1 MTQNNG
7 ASIRQ
12 RRQNNQDLH
21 EEVIVKIVVQRD
33 DKDAIPIDE
42 DDQDEMI
49 DKIQQQFTQQSESV
63 EYVFQGLCRVGGI
76 GLLLLFAIVLQY
88 RKSIAT
94 YEERE
99 KSLVVSFRWLHA
111 ALSVLTNW
119 SIPQI
124 LREPPESK
132 LNSHA
137 SIAATKYHHR
147 RSPLW
152 YLLYLPFFISVIIS
166 CIATWIARKL
176 DDVESIYYH
185 YGLCISSGILLLSA
199 FLLRNDHHQLRESI
213 HDLQKSKY
221 RYKAL

>member
-7 ASIRQ
+7 IRQ
-12 RRQNNQDLH
+12 RRQYNQDLH
-21 EEVIVKIVVQRD
+21 EEVINKIVVQRD
-33 DKDAIPIDE
+33 DNDASPIDE

-49 DKIQQQFTQQSESV
+49 EKIQQQFTQQSGSI
-63 EYVFQGLCRVGGI
+63 EYVFEILCRVGATV
-76 GLLLLFAIVLQY
+76 LLIFFAIVLHY
-88 RKSIAT
+88 RKSNAT
-94 YEERE
+94 NEDHDQ
-99 KSLVVSFRWLHA
+99 SFVVSIRWLHTV
-111 ALSVLTNW
+111 LSVLTNW

-124 LREPPESK
+124 LKEPQVPK

-137 SIAATKYHHR
+137 SIAATKHHHR
-147 RSPLW
+147 TSSLW
-152 YLLYLPFFISVIIS
+152 YLLYLPLFISVIIS

-185 YGLCISSGILLLSA
+185 YGLCISSGVLLLSA
-199 FLLRNDHHQLRESI
+199 FLLRNDHQQLRESI